1 MEWISKIKVPKK
13 QSDVDGRL
21 VVRTRFKIARQFLA
35 PLTTL
40 INLGFA
46 TKRRGKTA
54 MGRAMSYML
63 LRCIDGEYPNLYV
76 NAALVRL
83 SEGPVPNPFG
93 ITAEREGNSITVQW
107 EYDDRD
113 SNEGYADD
121 GVIVCAYNLQSGIA
135 GINEKL
141 TIRSDKQLIIK
152 LPSELY
158 KQTVHLYLLT
168 HTRDKVSFSKSV
180 YLGEFL

>member
-13 QSDVDGRL
+13 QPDVDGRL
-21 VVRTRFKIARQFLA
+21 VVRARFKIARQFLA

-83 SEGPVPNPFG
+83 SEGPVPNPSG
-93 ITAEREGNSITVQW
+93 IAVEREGNSITVRW
-107 EYDDRD
+107 EYHGRHI
-113 SNEGYADD
+113 NEGYSDD
-121 GVIVCAYNLQSGIA
+121 GVILCAYNLRLGIA

-141 TIRSDKQLIIK
+141 AVRSDEKLIIK
-152 LPSELY
+152 LPSQLHEE
-158 KQTVHLYLLT
+158 TVHLYLLT
-168 HTRDKVSFSKSV
+168 YTRDKQSCSKSI
-180 YLGEFL
+180 YLGEI

>member
-1 MEWISKIKVPKK
+1 MQWISKMNVPKK
-13 QSDVDGRL
+13 LPDLNGRL
-21 VVRTRFKIARQFLA
+21 VVRTRFKIARQFLT

-46 TKRRGKTA
+46 TKKRGKTA

-76 NAALVRL
+76 NASLVRL
-83 SEGPVPNPFG
+83 SEGPVPTPFG
-93 ITAEREGNSITVQW
+93 ITVEREESSITVRW
-107 EYDDRD
+107 DYHDRD
-113 SNEGYADD
+113 SDGGYADD

-141 TIRSDKQLIIK
+141 ATRSDKQLIIN
-152 LPSELY
+152 LPSDLY
-158 KQTVHLYLLT
+158 KQPVHLYLLT

-180 YLGEFL
+180 YVGEI